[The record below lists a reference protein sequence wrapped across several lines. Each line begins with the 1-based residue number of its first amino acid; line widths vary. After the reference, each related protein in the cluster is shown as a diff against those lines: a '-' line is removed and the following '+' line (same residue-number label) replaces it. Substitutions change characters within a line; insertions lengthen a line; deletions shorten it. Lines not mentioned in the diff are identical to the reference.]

1 MAAGLLRHLAPG
13 RYVSTS
19 AGITPASRPN
29 PLVTRVMGE
38 VGIDIPDHKP
48 GPLSALLDQWFD
60 RIIILTD
67 EVPPFLP
74 PAGEVISVPLSDPA
88 ALSGEEGEQL
98 AALRLLRDEIT
109 AWIRGNL
116 L

>member
-1 MAAGLLRHLAPG
+1 MAAALVHHLAPG
-13 RYVSTS
+13 RYIALS
-19 AGITPASRPN
+19 AGISPASRPN

-38 VGIDIPDHKP
+38 VGINIPDHRP
-48 GPLSALLDQWFD
+48 GPLSALLDRRFD